1 MSTPKTS
8 LMIRA
13 KSHDKK
19 YFLIIPIFLIFF
31 FSLFSTASK
40 TFNINES
47 QLNSIENKFGI
58 QGKNR
63 VEEWDAMLE
72 SSKDETTLNKIK
84 NVNDF
89 FNKIT
94 YKTDL
99 SHWRQKDYW
108 ATPFE
113 FMGSGAGDCEDYAI
127 AKYFS
132 LIKLGIPDEKLRIT
146 YVSYKKANSKFE
158 QAHMVLTY
166 YHKTG
171 VEPVVLDNID
181 KTLQVAVIV
190 AKYSEMF
197 VTSINKFVKSS
208 SKVNPLKLNKNDFSI
223 NEITAYENY
232 QKICFP
238 SE

>member
-1 MSTPKTS
+1 MQK
-8 LMIRA
+8 I
-13 KSHDKK
+13 
-19 YFLIIPIFLIFF
+19 LIISFVLISF

-40 TFNINES
+40 TFNIDES
-47 QLNSIENKFGI
+47 QLKSIENKYGA
-58 QGKNR
+58 QARTR

-72 SSKDETTLNKIK
+72 SSKDETILNKIK

-99 SHWRQKDYW
+99 SVWGEKDYW

-132 LIKLGIPDEKLRIT
+132 LVKLGISDEKLRIT

-171 VEPVVLDNID
+171 AEPVILDNID
-181 KTLQVAVIV
+181 RRLQLASKRSDLKPVYSFNASGLWQAKTKGETRVGNNNL
-190 AKYSEMF
+190 
-197 VTSINKFVKSS
+197 KSWQD
-208 SKVNPLKLNKNDFSI
+208 LMTRF
-223 NEITAYENY
+223 
-232 QKICFP
+232 
-238 SE
+238 

>member
-1 MSTPKTS
+1 MQKILFIS
-8 LMIRA
+8 
-13 KSHDKK
+13 
-19 YFLIIPIFLIFF
+19 FVLISFS
-31 FSLFSTASK
+31 SLFSTASK
-40 TFNINES
+40 TFNIDES
-47 QLNSIENKFGI
+47 QLKSIENKYGI
-58 QGKNR
+58 QAKTR

-72 SSKDETTLNKIK
+72 SSKDENTLNKIK

-94 YKTDL
+94 YKADL

-181 KTLQVAVIV
+181 KTLQVASKRTDLKPVYSFNASGLWQ
-190 AKYSEMF
+190 AKTKGEAR
-197 VTSINKFVKSS
+197 VGNNELKSWKDLMS
-208 SKVNPLKLNKNDFSI
+208 RF
-223 NEITAYENY
+223 
-232 QKICFP
+232 
-238 SE
+238 